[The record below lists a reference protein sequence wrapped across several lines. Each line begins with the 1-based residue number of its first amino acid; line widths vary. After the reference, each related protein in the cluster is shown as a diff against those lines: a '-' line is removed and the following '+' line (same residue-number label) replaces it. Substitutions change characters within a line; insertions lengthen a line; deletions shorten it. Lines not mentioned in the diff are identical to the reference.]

1 MWSNPLTTRLRS
13 PKEDEGE
20 IQSTKLWDL
29 SDNSQQA
36 FCIHLNSAIWNLLE
50 KFTYWP
56 LVYSSCI
63 PFCMFVCRAPDYTTT
78 AELCPFL
85 SITSRIGSSTSVR
98 STKDQPPIQ
107 RTVLC
112 HEGWPGSPC
121 TYEKRWD
128 IFNIRPAWN
137 TCWGSRLGPITVN
150 TLRKNEIRPWHPLL
164 PWTGSQCQQSVIFNF
179 DLFRLSDR
187 QSLIRTGTASYF
199 TKYI

>member
-1 MWSNPLTTRLRS
+1 MPGESFQPRNRVSLQPSIYVIKPSNHQTTVRRWKI
-13 PKEDEGE
+13 KEDEE

-29 SDNSQQA
+29 SDSNQQA

-63 PFCMFVCRAPDYTTT
+63 PFCMCVCRAPDNTTT

-107 RTVLC
+107 HTFLC

-121 TYEKRWD
+121 TSEKGETFS
-128 IFNIRPAWN
+128 IFAP
-137 TCWGSRLGPITVN
+137 L
-150 TLRKNEIRPWHPLL
+150 EILAERAV
-164 PWTGSQCQQSVIFNF
+164 SV
-179 DLFRLSDR
+179 
-187 QSLIRTGTASYF
+187 Q
-199 TKYI
+199 